1 MAELVVIYDPALE
14 LAAIINT
21 DERVSWGP
29 AMIGPEAPVILQSF
43 IDTTPF
49 DVSELDTYTAARA
62 FADFLDKLVAAR
74 TPAPPDPPAGQ
85 VEPSG
90 DPGVAVPDPPGTAQ
104 GAPTDQP
111 PAVQPA
117 DTDPGVEANPSPA
130 SAPIVH
136 VGLPT
141 GAGSPPAP
149 QTVLQQCAVCEGTGT
164 VQMGEGE
171 PAAQCGLCGGSGQV
185 TVTVP
190 A

>member
-1 MAELVVIYDPALE
+1 MADLVVIYDPALE
-14 LAAIINT
+14 LGAIINT

-43 IDTTPF
+43 IDSTPF

-74 TPAPPDPPAGQ
+74 TPAQTPPETGQ
-85 VEPSG
+85 VVASG
-90 DPGVAVPDPPGTAQ
+90 DPEVAVPDPPGTAQ

-111 PAVQPA
+111 PAPQPA
-117 DTDPGVEANPSPA
+117 DTDPGVEANESPA
-130 SAPIVH
+130 SASIA
-136 VGLPT
+136 
-141 GAGSPPAP
+141 AGQAPYAPNPAP
-149 QTVLQQCAVCEGTGT
+149 LTTTTQQQCAVCEGTGQ

>member
-49 DVSELDTYTAARA
+49 DVSMLDTYTAAQM
-62 FADFLDKLVAAR
+62 FADFLDKLVEAR
-74 TPAPPDPPAGQ
+74 AAPPADPPASS
-85 VEPSG
+85 VVSG
-90 DPGVAVPDPPGTAQ
+90 GHMELDSFGVPTTAH

-111 PAVQPA
+111 PAPQPL
-117 DTDPGVEANPSPA
+117 DTDPGVEANESPA

-136 VGLPT
+136 AGLPT
-141 GAGSPPAP
+141 GAGSPPVP

-185 TVTVP
+185 TVAVS